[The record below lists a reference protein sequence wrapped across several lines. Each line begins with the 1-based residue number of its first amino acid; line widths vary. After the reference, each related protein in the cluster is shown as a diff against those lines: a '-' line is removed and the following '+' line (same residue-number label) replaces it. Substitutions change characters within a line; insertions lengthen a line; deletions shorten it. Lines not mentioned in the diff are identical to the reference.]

1 MRNEKRHVGFELH
14 FSLKNG
20 GNAYINFMTLN
31 LDIYNQNNFIPHC
44 SFPYFKIQHKDMT
57 ESISYG
63 GFTHGC
69 SVVYMPVVV
78 ENTSGGIQMVVV
90 DCA

>member
-1 MRNEKRHVGFELH
+1 MLT
-14 FSLKNG
+14 L
-20 GNAYINFMTLN
+20 IFMTLN

-44 SFPYFKIQHKDMT
+44 SFPHFKIHHKYMT

-78 ENTSGGIQMVVV
+78 ENISGRIQVVVV
-90 DCA
+90 DYA